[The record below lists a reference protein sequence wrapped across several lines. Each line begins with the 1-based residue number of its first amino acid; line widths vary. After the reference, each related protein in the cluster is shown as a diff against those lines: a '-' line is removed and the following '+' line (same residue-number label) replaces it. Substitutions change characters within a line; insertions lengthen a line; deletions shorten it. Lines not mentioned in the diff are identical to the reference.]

1 MCTGTEL
8 SIFDCPHSTFNYNCG
23 HNEDVGLVCDIPP
36 QCEDGDIRLV
46 DSTLLN
52 QGRIEVCSSN
62 VWGTVCNDF
71 FDVNDAIVACRQL
84 GSTGKTCNNLIVSVK
99 KSI

>member
-8 SIFDCPHSTFNYNCG
+8 SIFDCPHSTVNNCG
-23 HNEDVGLVCDIPP
+23 HDEDVGLVCDIPP

-62 VWGTVCNDF
+62 VWGTVCDDF

-99 KSI
+99 KNI